1 MISDPQIL
9 AQAMTVVNA
18 QPTPA
23 PVSQADIT
31 RVLGE
36 YCFIRLDN
44 GDEAFFHNGHW
55 LIGADGASDEPSVLG
70 LAQRAARAGCKSL
83 RSVELPVPE
92 DPDWCWDDVV
102 TQLARC
108 AVTRQLRGE
117 VTVTGSET
125 KQGRG
130 VHVCNDPLL
139 SGINSNLWFPLS
151 ADEDWLA
158 GIERVLAMNGVAE
171 NVVRLE
177 PLRDCPE
184 YRDFKV
190 VYNRK
195 VCA

>member
-1 MISDPQIL
+1 MNTAAALSLLP
-9 AQAMTVVNA
+9 AR
-18 QPTPA
+18 A

-55 LIGADGASDEPSVLG
+55 LTGADGASGEPSVMG
-70 LAQRAARAGCKSL
+70 LAQRAARAGSKSL
-83 RSVELPVPE
+83 RCVELPVP
-92 DPDWCWDDVV
+92 DDADWSWDDVAA
-102 TQLARC
+102 QLARC
-108 AVTRQLRGE
+108 SATRQLRGE
-117 VTVTGSET
+117 LTITCSET

-151 ADEDWLA
+151 AGEDWHA
-158 GIERVLAMNGVAE
+158 GIERVLVMNGVGE

-177 PLRDCPE
+177 PLRDCLE

-190 VYNRK
+190 IYNRK
-195 VCA
+195 ILD